1 MKESQKRKNII
12 AVCCAT
18 LRELSVLEPMDAICK
33 RANELGFGVQIFQ
46 AFEEIAGNQDV
57 YEGEESAF
65 RLINYDEISGLIIF
79 SERIKNQEIISGLIK
94 QAKAHDIPAVS
105 FDRKEEG
112 CINVTFDYAD
122 AFEQIVRHLVEHH
135 KFKDFFIMA
144 GMKDNSFT
152 DERLDVIRKV
162 FSENNIELRGEDI
175 AYGEFWD
182 WPTRAAMN
190 EFFESGRNMP
200 EAFIAMNDTMAT
212 IVIDELQKHGYK
224 VPEDTVVTGF
234 DGIYLSEY
242 FVPKVTTAKQQFDV
256 AGEKAVEAILECL
269 SGKCENTLDISI
281 PFKMLARQ
289 SCGCHGVDIS
299 RIAANVSDLY
309 SNFESSKR
317 FSGFMEEMS
326 RRMIVNIG
334 IDRFRYESNG
344 YSHFL
349 DNHDR
354 VLLCIYKE
362 FLKVDDKAYINL
374 CSQYPDLAIDD
385 ENDMVVVVD
394 GGKATDHSFEMQ
406 TFVEA
411 DILPDMYSYISEAK
425 NIIIVPI
432 HTGSEIYGHA
442 VLNYKIGN
450 RDAYK
455 TKTYINKV
463 SNMLFLIEQQNK
475 LSNSNRE
482 LMVMKNQLEEM
493 YITDPMTG
501 IFNRRGF
508 YQKYEE
514 LKQIKTDGT
523 ATLISIDLDNLKK
536 INDTYGHQEGDYA
549 IKSLS
554 DALSEIV
561 GSNGLYARFGG
572 DEFVALIFDIDKVDN
587 ITDVLYEDITNRLIR
602 YEKEGNKPYELR
614 CSLGAIQTDW
624 SNSSDM
630 ETLINSSDKLLYNMK
645 KLHHEGANDRRQRKC

>member
-1 MKESQKRKNII
+1 MNDTLKRKNII

-18 LRELSVLEPMDAICK
+18 LRELSVLEPMDAICEK
-33 RANELGFGVQIFQ
+33 ANELGFSVQIYQ

-57 YEGEESAF
+57 YEGEESVF
-65 RLINYDEISGLIIF
+65 DLINYEEISGLIIF
-79 SERIKNQEIISGLIK
+79 SERIKDNDTVNKLIENANK
-94 QAKAHDIPAVS
+94 NNVPVVS
-105 FDRKEEG
+105 FDRKEKN

-152 DERLDVIRKV
+152 DERLDVVRKV
-162 FSENNIELRGEDI
+162 FAENNIAFRDEDI

-190 EFFESGRNMP
+190 EFFESGRKIP

-234 DGIYLSEY
+234 DGIYLADY
-242 FVPKVTTAKQQFDV
+242 FVPRLTTAKQQFDL
-256 AGEKAVEAILECL
+256 AGAKAVEAICDKLN
-269 SGKCENTLDISI
+269 GKRHDKTDILI
-281 PFKMLARQ
+281 PFKMRIQQ
-289 SCGCHGVDIS
+289 SCGCKGVDIS
-299 RIAANVSDLY
+299 RIAANVSELY
-309 SNFESSKR
+309 SDFESSKR
-317 FSGFMEEMS
+317 FSGFMEEML
-326 RRMIVNIG
+326 RRMLVNISV
-334 IDRFRYESNG
+334 DRFRHEANG

-354 VLLCIYKE
+354 VLACVYKE
-362 FLKVDDKAYINL
+362 FLKIDDKSYISL
-374 CSQYPDLAIDD
+374 CTQNPELAMND
-385 ENDMVVVVD
+385 EKDMVVLVD
-394 GGKATDHSFEMQ
+394 GGKATDHSFELKD
-406 TFVEA
+406 FKKI
-411 DILPDMYSYISEAK
+411 DKLPDMDDYISGAK
-425 NIIIVPI
+425 NIIIVPL

-442 VLNYKIGN
+442 VLNYTIGN

-455 TKTYINKV
+455 TKTYINKL
-463 SNMLFLIEQQNK
+463 SNMLFLIRQQNK
-475 LSNSNRE
+475 LANSNRE

-514 LKQIKTDGT
+514 LKSIKTEGS
-523 ATLISIDLDNLKK
+523 ATLVSVDLDDLKK
-536 INDTYGHQEGDYA
+536 INDTFGHQEGDYA

-572 DEFVALIFDIDKVDN
+572 DEFVALIFDLEVVDN
-587 ITDVLYEDITNRLIR
+587 ITDRIYEDITRKLIKC
-602 YEKEGNKPYELR
+602 EKDGNKPYKLR
-614 CSLGAIQTDW
+614 CSLGAYQTEW
-624 SNSSDM
+624 SKSSDM
-630 ETLINSSDKLLYNMK
+630 EKLINSSDKLLYNMK
-645 KLHHEGANDRRQRKC
+645 KLHHEGDNDRRHRK